1 MNYKKKILTLSL
13 LVFNDN
19 FKTSSSCDWNI
30 WTSSKTSFNI
40 TWFTASSVDL
50 FISERFDW
58 LGTFCTGEIVSVVAT
73 GITGFTIDTLGISP
87 NGHEKMKI

>member
-1 MNYKKKILTLSL
+1 L

-19 FKTSSSCDWNI
+19 FKISSICDWNI

-50 FISERFDW
+50 FVSERFDW
-58 LGTFCTGEIVSVVAT
+58 LGTFCTVEIVTVVA
-73 GITGFTIDTLGISP
+73 GITGLTIDTLGTST
-87 NGHEKMKI
+87 NNHQ